1 MYKKIEYMGYTDFI
15 AAIDLGTSRMVGMVG
30 KKNEQ
35 GVLSIIAYEVENSA
49 TCIRRGCVYNVEE
62 TANKIKRLIRK
73 LENKLQGATIAKV
86 YVGVSGQSIRTIEH
100 TVPKV
105 LGTDGV
111 VTEEVIKSLYEEC
124 CTYRPDMLDVLA
136 AVSPVYYLD
145 DKPELN
151 PVGVP
156 CGRIEARYKLIVGR
170 PSLKRNIYKSIA
182 ERAQIEIAG
191 IVVSPLALAYAVL
204 SEDER
209 DLGCA
214 LIGFGAGV
222 TTLTVFKNNQLKN
235 ITVIPFGSNLITKDI
250 TSLHL
255 VEAEA
260 ERLKI
265 TYGSAM
271 MEPDS
276 EQTVQINAADGMG
289 IRDLKLSD
297 LNNIVE
303 ARVDEILEN
312 VYARLDELGLNN
324 SLGAGIVITGGAA
337 ALKNLQEVIRKRL
350 NLPVRY
356 GATRKSLLE
365 PREPLSGNPEYAVAI
380 GLLLQGNKNCA
391 AYIVPKEPVTA
402 PPTDPVPDPD
412 TEPVKP
418 VKKKKNNSIFGG
430 WGKKIDDMTKSLF
443 DEEESK

>member
-1 MYKKIEYMGYTDFI
+1 MGYTDFI

-73 LENKLQGATIAKV
+73 LENKLQGIAIGKV
-86 YVGVSGQSIRTIEH
+86 YVGVGGQSIRTIEH

-105 LGTDGV
+105 LGADGV
-111 VTEEVIKSLYEEC
+111 VTEDVIKSLYEEC
-124 CTYRPDMLDVLA
+124 CNYRPDMLDVLA

-145 DKPELN
+145 DRPELN

-156 CGRIEARYKLIVGR
+156 CSRIEARYKLIVGR
-170 PSLKRNIYKSIA
+170 PSLRRNIYKSIA
-182 ERAQIEIAG
+182 ERAQVEIAG
-191 IVVSPLALAYAVL
+191 VIVSPLALAYAVL

-250 TSLHL
+250 LSLHL
-255 VEAEA
+255 VEPEA

-265 TYGSAM
+265 TYGSAVM
-271 MEPDS
+271 DPDS
-276 EQTVQINAADGMG
+276 EQVVQINSADGLG

-303 ARVDEILEN
+303 ARIDEILEN

-324 SLGAGIVITGGAA
+324 SLGAGVIITGGGA
-337 ALKNLQEVIRKRL
+337 ALKNLQEVIRQRL

-365 PREPLSGNPEYAVAI
+365 PREPLAGNPEYAVAI

-391 AYIVPKEPVTA
+391 APAPVKEPVPEPETKT
-402 PPTDPVPDPD
+402 PEVDP
-412 TEPVKP
+412 EPVKLS
-418 VKKKKNNSIFGG
+418 KKKKNGGIFGG
-430 WGKKIDDMTKSLF
+430 WGKRIDDMTKSLF
-443 DEEESK
+443 DDEETR